1 MEILGAI
8 GLFLLGM
15 SLLTEGLQ
23 AMTSDGLARII
34 KTMTQSKWRG
44 LALGTGITALL
55 QSSSA
60 TTLLTIGFVNSGVL
74 SFQQAIGVIFG
85 TNLGTTLTS
94 WLISTIGLNFS
105 IKTLALP
112 MIGIGVLIKFSKLRS
127 FHAIGTGLC
136 GFGLLFFGID
146 LLQSGM
152 SDYAQHINL
161 EIFQTDSFLSRLL
174 IIFIGLLMSLIMQ
187 SSSAAM
193 AATLTALFG
202 GLIEFEAACYLV
214 IGQNVGTTLTAV
226 LGAYNASVA
235 AKRTAGAHVLFN
247 ILAALMAVIVLPL
260 FLFSYQWVDENLFA
274 VDAPMALSFFHTLF
288 QILGLV
294 ICMPFTSLIA
304 KKLETWISPSV
315 DSFAVHFTRELCLK
329 EITGPKVALSIINN
343 KLTEI
348 FYLIETDVSKEKFKL
363 SAPEIF
369 NHCYIYISQ
378 IKMHN
383 FDEEGQEVRLEL
395 LRALE
400 NLRAAHQAEIDEF
413 TLKRLDSL
421 IALSELR
428 TMIEFHLSKMHEHLK
443 IDVNEYV
450 PDWNEENSLTEF
462 SHIQQKYQTIR
473 FDLLKKGAGLGL
485 DHFTLG
491 RYLDVL
497 KNYILRATH
506 LMKTHQHLSKVNRL
520 SAGLGEDD
528 LSYKESES
536 DSRPES
542 SFEDRY

>member
-23 AMTSDGLARII
+23 AMTSDSLSRII
-34 KTMTQSKWRG
+34 KYMTQSKWRG
-44 LALGTGITALL
+44 LALGTAITAVL

-94 WLISTIGLNFS
+94 WLISTIGLNVS
-105 IKTLALP
+105 IKAMALP
-112 MIGIGVLIKFSKLRS
+112 MIGIGVLLKFSKLRS
-127 FHAIGTGLC
+127 LHAIGTGLC

-146 LLQSGM
+146 LLQAAM
-152 SDYAQHINL
+152 ANYAEYITL
-161 EIFQTDSFLSRLL
+161 EIFDTETFASRLL
-174 IIFIGLLMSLIMQ
+174 IIIIGLLMSFIMQ

-193 AATLTALFG
+193 ATTLTALFG
-202 GLIEFEAACYLV
+202 GLINFEAACYLV
-214 IGQNVGTTLTAV
+214 IGQNIGTTLTAV
-226 LGAYNASVA
+226 LGAFNASVA

-247 ILAALMAVIVLPL
+247 ILAALMAVIVLPI
-260 FLFSYQWVDENLFA
+260 FLFAYQWVDLNMFTI
-274 VDAPMALSFFHTLF
+274 DPPMALSFFHTLF
-288 QILGLV
+288 QILGLL

-304 KKLETWISPSV
+304 KKLESWIAPSV

-329 EITGPKVALSIINN
+329 EITGAKVALSIINN
-343 KLTEI
+343 KLAEI
-348 FYLIETDVSKEKFKL
+348 FFLIETEISKEKFRA

-369 NHCYIYISQ
+369 NHCYLYISQ
-378 IKMHN
+378 INMHN
-383 FDEEGQEVRLEL
+383 QDEEAQEIRLEL
-395 LRALE
+395 LRGLE
-400 NLRAAHQAEIDEF
+400 NLRAGHLTEVDEF

-421 IALSELR
+421 VALGELR
-428 TMIEFHLSKMHEHLK
+428 TMIDFHLTKMHDHLK
-443 IDVNEYV
+443 IDVVEFV
-450 PDWNEENSLTEF
+450 PDWDEENSLADF
-462 SHIQQKYQTIR
+462 SHIQQKYQSIR
-473 FDLLKKGAGLGL
+473 FDLLKKGASLGL
-485 DHFTLG
+485 DHFTTG

-520 SAGLGEDD
+520 SAGIGEEEA
-528 LSYKESES
+528 SYKESES